1 MYPDSSNHGG
11 GLRNYSKLKYFLG
24 NSFLRICPNKSIE
37 LSKKMKQIFTL
48 FKKDLLLEIRQ
59 QYAFYGVLL
68 YVGATIFVLYMA
80 IESPDNR
87 TWIGLFWIIQLFIS
101 INAVAKSF
109 LQESRSRMLY
119 YHSIVSPQN
128 FVLAKLLFNSLLM
141 LVMSLLSM
149 VLFSLFL
156 TYPVQKTVAFIGLVF
171 LGGWSLSLVFTFL
184 AAIAAKAQQNA
195 AIMAI
200 LGFPIIIPQL
210 LLLMSASSTVFNL
223 KVAVPL
229 TNVLML
235 FASDVLVILLSLIL
249 FPFLWKD

>member
-1 MYPDSSNHGG
+1 MSQDAEHVSTLMAVS
-11 GLRNYSKLKYFLG
+11 L
-24 NSFLRICPNKSIE
+24 
-37 LSKKMKQIFTL
+37 KQIWTL
-48 FKKDLLLEIRQ
+48 FKKDVLLEVRQ

-68 YVGATIFVLYMA
+68 YVGATIFVLFMA
-80 IESPDNR
+80 IENPEQQ
-87 TWIGLFWIIQLFIS
+87 TWLGLFWIVQLFIS

-109 LQESRSRMLY
+109 LQESKGRMLY
-119 YHSIVSPQN
+119 YHSIASAQN

-141 LVMSLLSM
+141 LVMCALSI

-156 TYPVQKTVAFIGLVF
+156 SYPVKQTSLFIGIVF
-171 LGGWSLSLVFTFL
+171 LGAWSLSLVFTFL

-210 LLLMSASSTVFNL
+210 LMLLKISEAVFFKN
-223 KVAVPL
+223 AAIPAA
-229 TNVLML
+229 NVLIL
-235 FASDVLVILLSLIL
+235 IASDLLVILLAVIL

>member
-1 MYPDSSNHGG
+1 
-11 GLRNYSKLKYFLG
+11 LTAT
-24 NSFLRICPNKSIE
+24 
-37 LSKKMKQIFTL
+37 KQIFTL

-80 IESPDNR
+80 IESPDKQ
-87 TWIGLFWIIQLFIS
+87 TWIGLFWVIQLFIS

-128 FVLAKLLFNSLLM
+128 FVLAKLLFNSFLM

-149 VLFSLFL
+149 LLFSLFL
-156 TYPVQKTVAFIGLVF
+156 TYPVQKTTTFIAIVF
-171 LGGWSLSLVFTFL
+171 LGSWSLSLVFTFL

-210 LLLMSASSTVFNL
+210 LVLLKISSTVFSVTVSIP
-223 KVAVPL
+223 VANIL
-229 TNVLML
+229 LIIG
-235 FASDVLVILLSLIL
+235 SDILVILLALIL